1 MSRLHTFDLK
11 TKNNVM
17 DTIKYFHQPTVSES
31 LGNGWYLMK
40 KYFLWLLLAVIVSA
54 IVEGPMKFMQEGNDS
69 ISAGLVV
76 LALIGLAFFLLVR
89 PIISFGADMMF
100 VQAAREQEP
109 NIKWIVKGFKQ
120 NYLNIVLTHLL
131 MVAIIAI
138 GFVAL
143 IIPGI
148 ILACRLAFVPYL
160 VMDKELD
167 PIKAIEASWRMTDGY
182 GWTIFALAIVSFF
195 IFIGGILCFFVGIFP
210 AMIWVSSSFASLYQ
224 SILIVKEQE
233 APTTIYRE

>member
-1 MSRLHTFDLK
+1 
-11 TKNNVM
+11 M

>member
-1 MSRLHTFDLK
+1 
-11 TKNNVM
+11 
-17 DTIKYFHQPTVSES
+17 
-31 LGNGWYLMK
+31 MK

-131 MVAIIAI
+131 LVA
-138 GFVAL
+138 
-143 IIPGI
+143 
-148 ILACRLAFVPYL
+148 
-160 VMDKELD
+160 MDGQFL
-167 PIKAIEASWRMTDGY
+167 R
-182 GWTIFALAIVSFF
+182 
-195 IFIGGILCFFVGIFP
+195 
-210 AMIWVSSSFASLYQ
+210 
-224 SILIVKEQE
+224 
-233 APTTIYRE
+233 